1 MTEMSSL
8 AGSEQEAVLP
18 LVPRDVTKVYWP
30 LALSWVFMALE
41 GQIAMWLVGIMPE
54 TKISQAGL
62 LIVMSLAIFI
72 ESPVIDLL
80 STSTTLGT
88 SKRSYQALRKFALIL
103 MAWVTFAHCTVM
115 FTPLYPLVSQRILGA
130 SPEVAGSAWYA
141 LALMP
146 FWSACVGWR
155 RFLQGIMIRAGVTR
169 PISWGTLV
177 RIIAM
182 IGVGYPLVFSPMH
195 PLAVIGIAMS
205 AAVFAEAV
213 YVHVVSRPVVRRLP
227 SGDGDPEPALSG
239 LFKFHLPLTAAT
251 MLMLTAP
258 LFVSRGLTSS
268 STPVLDMAAWQT
280 ASTVIWL
287 FRTITFALPEAL
299 ISVHRRGSEPVLLR
313 YCLFVGGSLTVLMLI
328 FHFTQLDILTFLGLF
343 RSDPDVAE
351 RAALAML
358 VCAALPALN
367 SVMSF
372 YRAMLTKQHVTSA
385 RLLAIG
391 TSLVS
396 LLAALA
402 LGSALRMPGVVVAAF
417 ALTVAHVVEMI
428 TLALAW
434 KSVRANRP
442 LLGS

>member
-18 LVPRDVTKVYWP
+18 LAPRDVTKVYWP

-88 SKRSYQALRKFALIL
+88 TRRSYQALRKFALIL

-115 FTPLYPLVSQRILGA
+115 FTPLYPLVSQGILGA

-227 SGDGDPEPALSG
+227 SGDGDPEPVLSG

-258 LFVSRGLTSS
+258 LFISRGLTSS

-299 ISVHRRGSEPVLLR
+299 ISVHRRGSELVLFR
-313 YCLFVGGSLTVLMLI
+313 YCLLVGSGLTVLMLA
-328 FHFTQLDILTFLGLF
+328 FHFTKLDMLTFLGLF
-343 RSDPDVAE
+343 KADADVSE
-351 RAALAML
+351 RAALALL

-367 SVMSF
+367 AVMSY
-372 YRAMLTKQHVTSA
+372 YRAMLTKEHVTSA

-391 TSLVS
+391 TSLFS

-402 LGSALRMPGVVVAAF
+402 LGSVLKMPGVVVAAF
-417 ALTVAHVVEMI
+417 ALTMAHIVEMF

-434 KSVRANRP
+434 RSVRTKRP
-442 LLGS
+442 DLGS